1 MFGGTHERDHRRTTQ
16 RTYLSSSN
24 DYPAIYLGQP
34 RTTQP
39 QQPPN
44 KPQTKKDKPMNTTT
58 TQTTR
63 TGLDELTKIVAAVAL
78 HASTDQ
84 TRYALTGI
92 YITAKHIQATD
103 SYSLA
108 QYTPAEP
115 ITTGQPALINAR
127 ELTTALNN
135 LTKAAKNYR
144 TAQASL
150 MITGDKWQL
159 TATTDDSDN
168 PQTIGTYN
176 GDTIPAEFPNS
187 QQLFTMA
194 KPAETPFEPTGINP
208 EYLERLTKASRK
220 ISKTTPLIM
229 ATWQTPSRPIIY
241 TTTTE
246 TGQLNQILMPQRINP

>member
-1 MFGGTHERDHRRTTQ
+1 
-16 RTYLSSSN
+16 
-24 DYPAIYLGQP
+24 
-34 RTTQP
+34 
-39 QQPPN
+39 
-44 KPQTKKDKPMNTTT
+44 MNTTT
-58 TQTTR
+58 TR
-63 TGLDELTKIVAAVAL
+63 TGLTDLANIIGAIAL

-84 TRYALTGI
+84 QRYALTGI
-92 YITAKHIQATD
+92 YITAEHIQATD

-108 QYTPAEP
+108 RYTPAEP
-115 ITTGQPALINAR
+115 ITTGEPALINAR

-135 LTKAAKNYR
+135 LTKAAKQYQ

-187 QQLFTMA
+187 QQLFDLA
-194 KPAETPFEPTGINP
+194 KPATTPFEPTGVNP

-220 ISKTTPLIM
+220 ISKITPLIM
-229 ATWQTPSRPIIY
+229 ATWQTPQKPIIY

-246 TGQLNQILMPQRINP
+246 TGQLEQLLMPQRINQ